1 MGNFSVLSGWWFS
14 TIFLDGEVSLQVC
27 RGLLLYGLSSNILTT
42 GADQGFLILL
52 FLRPLQVLHRVAH
65 QRSLLRL
72 LWCGKVLPSSG
83 RQHHSTPLEHSTEVQ
98 SDSDS
103 SDEASSCVVFVLYR
117 PPPPVRTS
125 SPLPSNTRVVMAN
138 VLRAQNDATD
148 PGEFLFVLGFL

>member
-1 MGNFSVLSGWWFS
+1 MGNFSVLSGWWFP

-65 QRSLLRL
+65 QRSLFRL

-103 SDEASSCVVFVLYR
+103 SDEASSCVVFVCPSASSCPDVVA
-117 PPPPVRTS
+117 PPFQHS
-125 SPLPSNTRVVMAN
+125 SCHGKCTPCS
-138 VLRAQNDATD
+138 
-148 PGEFLFVLGFL
+148 E

>member
-1 MGNFSVLSGWWFS
+1 MGNFSVLSGWWFP

-103 SDEASSCVVFVLYR
+103 SDEASSCVVFVLSVRLLLSGRRR
-117 PPPPVRTS
+117 PS
-125 SPLPSNTRVVMAN
+125 LPTLELSWQMYS
-138 VLRAQNDATD
+138 VLRMMLSIL
-148 PGEFLFVLGFL
+148 GSFFFVFGFP